1 MLYLTVVLLLM
12 STSAFCMTYF
22 VKIVVPVRRPLFYAC
37 LSVAIMDALWLA
49 NYVLYDGRQMVF
61 SILMYLTSFL
71 LLLPF
76 VYPRNRFRAVL
87 VQMFLFLLPMLVSF
101 VVGSM
106 ALAVAEAKKIS
117 ENEFLEVGGKYYLPM
132 VLLLNFITCFLEYGA
147 ARMLKTLLSPSGEK
161 NLLWFLSIPVT
172 QVILMTLFVNLAF
185 DPCGFQG
192 ATACVILGVVLNLA
206 SDAACVWGYRKYLKM
221 HQVNGMLRETEH
233 QLELQAEHFR
243 NLQEDILS
251 INEIRHD
258 LKNQLQAAYYLLEQ
272 GNSQEVRQQ
281 LDLLN
286 RQLSR
291 KVGSRYCE
299 NLMVDAV
306 LTEKAAVC
314 REKHIDLQ
322 ISVLVPQKTSV
333 ENAYLC
339 SAFSNLL
346 DNSIRAVSKLK
357 SSAGPIELHSDL
369 QGEYLVIKCSNPS
382 DLPRAQREQ
391 TLMREH
397 GLGLQILEQIAGMG
411 KGNFDITYDNG
422 IFTAVLVI
430 KR

>member
-1 MLYLTVVLLLM
+1 MLYLTAVLLLM
-12 STSAFCMTYF
+12 STTAFCMTYF
-22 VKIVVPVRRPLFYAC
+22 IKIVVPVRKPLLYAF
-37 LSVAIMDALWLA
+37 LSVGIMDSLWLA
-49 NYVLYDGRQMVF
+49 NYVFYDGRQMIF

-71 LLLPF
+71 LLLLF
-76 VYPRNRFRAVL
+76 VYPRSRFRAVL
-87 VQMFLFLLPMLVSF
+87 VQMFLFLLPMIVSF

-106 ALAVAEAKKIS
+106 ALAVAEAKKIPES
-117 ENEFLEVGGKYYLPM
+117 EFLEVGGKYYLPM
-132 VLLLNFITCFLEYGA
+132 VLVLNFLTCFLEYGA
-147 ARMLKTLLSPSGEK
+147 ARMLKTLLGPSGEK

-206 SDAACVWGYRKYLKM
+206 SDGACIWGYRKYQKM
-221 HQVNGMLRETEH
+221 QQTNQMLRDTEH

-243 NLQEDILS
+243 NLQKDILS
-251 INEIRHD
+251 VNEIRHD
-258 LKNQLQAAYYLLEQ
+258 MKNQLQAAYYLLEQ

-281 LDLLN
+281 LDFLD
-286 RQLSR
+286 RELSKR
-291 KVGSRYCE
+291 VGSRYCE

-306 LTEKAAVC
+306 LTEKERIC
-314 REKHIDLQ
+314 QNHQITLHI
-322 ISVLVPQKTSV
+322 SALVPQKTAI

-357 SSAGPIELHSDL
+357 DSAGPVELRSDI
-369 QGEYLVIKCSNPS
+369 QGDYLVIHCSNPS
-382 DLPRAQREQ
+382 APPAAQKEQ
-391 TLMREH
+391 TILRQH
-397 GLGLQILEQIAGMG
+397 GLGLQILDQIARIGS
-411 KGNFDITYDNG
+411 GNFETKYEDG

-430 KR
+430 KK

>member
-1 MLYLTVVLLLM
+1 MLYLTAIVLIL
-12 STSAFCMTYF
+12 SSAAFCMTYF
-22 VKIVVPVRRPLFYAC
+22 IKIVVPIRKPLLYAC
-37 LSVAIMDALWLA
+37 LSVVIMDALWIA

-61 SILMYLTSFL
+61 SVLMYLSSFFL
-71 LLLPF
+71 LLA
-76 VYPRNRFRAVL
+76 VTDSHNRFRAVL
-87 VQMFLFLLPMLVSF
+87 VQMFFFLIPMVVSF
-101 VVGSM
+101 VAGSM
-106 ALAVAEAKKIS
+106 AMAVTKAKGIPSS
-117 ENEFLEVGGKYYLPM
+117 EMVVVGGKYYLPM
-132 VLLLNFITCFLEYGA
+132 ALVLNLAACFLEYGA
-147 ARMLKTLLSPSGEK
+147 ARMLKVILGPSGGK

-185 DPCGFQG
+185 DPTGFQG
-192 ATACVILGVVLNLA
+192 ATACVVLGVVLNLA
-206 SDAACVWGYRKYLKM
+206 SDAACVWGYRKYQKM
-221 HQVNGMLRETEH
+221 QQVNSMLRETEH

-243 NLQEDILS
+243 NIQEDILA

-272 GNSQEVRQQ
+272 GNPQEVRQQ
-281 LDLLN
+281 LDVLD
-286 RQLSR
+286 RQLSK

-314 REKHIDLQ
+314 REKHIDLKV
-322 ISVLVPQKTSV
+322 SALVPQKASV

-346 DNSIRAVSKLK
+346 DNSIRAVSRLK
-357 SSAGPIELHSDL
+357 APAGPIELHSDL
-369 QGEYLVIKCSNPS
+369 QGDYLVIKCSNPS
-382 DLPRAQREQ
+382 ALPKTQREK

-397 GLGLQILEQIAGMG
+397 GLGLQILEQIARMG
-411 KGNFDITYDNG
+411 KGNFDISYESG